1 MPATAAMRGSATE
14 AGSAAC
20 RKTSCLSAMT
30 VASEGAG
37 ADAGLTAGFSVS
49 SSSLGVCVER
59 MNRYAG
65 AVVNSA
71 APADGRGGGPVLEI
85 SPQILGNH

>member
-1 MPATAAMRGSATE
+1 MPGTAAMRGSATE
-14 AGSAAC
+14 AGAAAC

-49 SSSLGVCVER
+49 SSSLGVSIKGMDRC
-59 MNRYAG
+59 AG
-65 AVVNSA
+65 AVVNSTA
-71 APADGRGGGPVLEI
+71 LADGPGGGPVLGI